1 MYQFMGANMAYSREW
16 EPYKEASAS
25 FIIIPFFPLIASNT
39 IDHCFL
45 RTSAAAADFFF
56 LFRIDLFPALCH
68 NNKGEARGEGWK
80 IGRENR
86 RRRRPF
92 INRAGES

>member
-1 MYQFMGANMAYSREW
+1 MGAIQRGN
-16 EPYKEASAS
+16 S
-25 FIIIPFFPLIASNT
+25 FFFIIPFFPLIASNT

-45 RTSAAAADFFF
+45 RTSSAAADFFF
-56 LFRIDLFPALCH
+56 LLFRIDLFPALCH

-86 RRRRPF
+86 RRPF